1 MQSAVQKWATKDIDA
16 SYTEKNKHVHIEILG
31 DSPINL
37 HYHAGSKD
45 VAEAIIDKLDSSK
58 AASKA
63 AESTAGASTSPV
75 NGSPK
80 AKKNGVSVHF
90 ATTPPSIISP
100 REPDPDSEG
109 EDYVT
114 TRDVRSKQDD
124 GVEWVTVLY
133 DFTADGEDELSVQEG
148 DRCAVLE
155 KDGDDWWKV
164 RNSEGKE
171 GVVPASYI
179 EIDQVKHELLYLT
192 FVG

>member
-1 MQSAVQKWATKDIDA
+1 M
-16 SYTEKNKHVHIEILG
+16 
-31 DSPINL
+31 P
-37 HYHAGSKD
+37 HADLSRGR
-45 VAEAIIDKLDSSK
+45 VAPSS
-58 AASKA
+58 
-63 AESTAGASTSPV
+63 STPT
-75 NGSPK
+75 
-80 AKKNGVSVHF
+80 

-148 DRCAVLE
+148 DRCAVLD
-155 KDGDDWWKV
+155 KDVDDWWKV